1 MKPAAPEGG
10 TTTSPKEGV
19 QAALSAALA
28 RGRTPTRIAIAEV
41 DVERLGAK
49 LGRALIDELA
59 GVAGGDAPIEQGG
72 EWCTRI
78 ALLGGDGR
86 ELGASVLRGR
96 RALDALPSALAVARR
111 VGCVVDVD
119 SAALSRRFVPTQPL
133 GAPHP
138 PRRSPDELVRTLRGG
153 GWRVQTDARGAS
165 LERSKV
171 GRQPGLMFLALLGAT
186 LFLPITMI
194 AALAALVLEGPRRLA
209 SLARAFVSPF
219 RHVEERIGV
228 ELQPG
233 RLSFA
238 VRQDRRTIVERSFDD
253 ASLLAVHAPNRFE
266 RKITLFTA
274 DELVELPCLARGEPA
289 ESFSPPESDALAE
302 LAVHVWSWPRS
313 SD

>member
-1 MKPAAPEGG
+1 M
-10 TTTSPKEGV
+10 TTTRRALL
-19 QAALSAALA
+19 AAGPALLLAPGLAHAALA
-28 RGRTPTRIAIAEV
+28 PADQALVDKATAYLQSLQSARG
-41 DVERLGAK
+41 K
-49 LGRALIDELA
+49 
-59 GVAGGDAPIEQGG
+59 
-72 EWCTRI
+72 
-78 ALLGGDGR
+78 
-86 ELGASVLRGR
+86 
-96 RALDALPSALAVARR
+96 
-111 VGCVVDVD
+111 
-119 SAALSRRFVPTQPL
+119 F
-133 GAPHP
+133 
-138 PRRSPDELVRTLRGG
+138 
-153 GWRVQTDARGAS
+153 VQTDARGAS